1 MDERWSDN
9 KYLFDF
15 IKLNEEAFGDNYWN
29 GVSVTEVIDNIH
41 LEIAAFDEELYNAD
55 RNMLTKDNRSID
67 KIFLKLHDNIYS
79 LNTFN
84 ESYRKA
90 KPNIRRAIIRFYGIE
105 LEDKTL
111 IITGGTLKF
120 KQKMIGVNFDME
132 IKNLKRVRAFLNK
145 EGIIDRTGLIE

>member
-15 IKLNEEAFGDNYWN
+15 IKQNEEAFSDNYWN
-29 GVSVTEVIDNIH
+29 GVSITEVIDNIH
-41 LEIAAFDEELYNAD
+41 LEIAAFDKELYNAD
-55 RNMLTKDNRSID
+55 RNKLTNDNRSID

-90 KPNIRRAIIRFYGIE
+90 MAIREFFSIR
-105 LEDKTL
+105 
-111 IITGGTLKF
+111 
-120 KQKMIGVNFDME
+120 
-132 IKNLKRVRAFLNK
+132 
-145 EGIIDRTGLIE
+145 

>member
-145 EGIIDRTGLIE
+145 EGIIDRTGLI